1 MKKLFFVS
9 AGCILVAQIFS
20 VVAYSLVPSL
30 KALLLDTSGATAA
43 QIALIGT
50 TLPMLFGLVLTPII
64 GIASDRLRTRFGRRK
79 PFLML
84 SAPFVFLA
92 LLAIGWH
99 DALPFGSHLAV
110 LGGALLMFHLFA
122 LIPEGV
128 IYYLIADAIPAEFMG
143 RFYGVNASVST
154 LFAALFSWFCLDYS
168 VKTPKIAVIIF
179 GALYLVVFF
188 GILPWIKEQKEYS
201 EAQRCPFVPLD
212 FAKETFGQKVFL
224 CMFLCGG
231 LNQASSVLRTMFT
244 LLFATKDLGLT
255 TELIGKIGGAG
266 AVLALPAMLIC
277 GAMIDRF
284 HPYKV
289 YLSGSIAVILAS
301 LAGYFCINGAM
312 SYTIFALLTC
322 AAYAVQGTAYAP
334 LLMRIFP
341 KERYGQFYSVN
352 SIVCTLIVIAASA
365 IGGKA
370 TDILGYRIIF
380 LWDFAFTTLATIIL
394 VRGVR
399 KLEIAA
405 TTRP

>member
-1 MKKLFFVS
+1 M
-9 AGCILVAQIFS
+9 FS

-30 KALLLDTSGATAA
+30 KALLLDAAGATSA

-50 TLPMLFGLVLTPII
+50 TLPMVFGLVLTPLI
-64 GIASDRLRTRFGRRK
+64 GISSDRLRTRFGRRK
-79 PFLML
+79 PFLLL

-99 DALPFGSHLAV
+99 DSLPFGSHLAV
-110 LGGALLMFHLFA
+110 LGGALLLFHQFA

-128 IYYLIADAIPAEFMG
+128 IYYLIADAIPTEFMG
-143 RFYGVNASVST
+143 RFYGINASVST
-154 LFAALFSWFCLDYS
+154 LFAAVFSWLFLDFS
-168 VKTPKIAVIIF
+168 VKSPKIAVLLF
-179 GALYLVVFF
+179 GVLYLVTFF
-188 GILPWIKEQKEYS
+188 GILPWIKERTEYS
-201 EAQRCPFVPLD
+201 DEQRFVP
-212 FAKETFGQKVFL
+212 FGFVKETFGQRLFV

-231 LNQASSVLRTMFT
+231 LNQASSVLRMMFT
-244 LLFATKDLGLT
+244 LLFATKDLGLST
-255 TELIGKIGGAG
+255 DLLGKIGGAG
-266 AVLALPAMLIC
+266 GALAVPAMLIC

-284 HPYKV
+284 NPYKI
-289 YLSGSIAVILAS
+289 YMAGSIAVIFAS
-301 LAGYFCINGAM
+301 LAGYFGVHGAV
-312 SYTIFALLTC
+312 SYAVFALLTC
-322 AAYAVQGTAYAP
+322 VAYAVQGTAYAP
-334 LLMRIFP
+334 LLMRVFP